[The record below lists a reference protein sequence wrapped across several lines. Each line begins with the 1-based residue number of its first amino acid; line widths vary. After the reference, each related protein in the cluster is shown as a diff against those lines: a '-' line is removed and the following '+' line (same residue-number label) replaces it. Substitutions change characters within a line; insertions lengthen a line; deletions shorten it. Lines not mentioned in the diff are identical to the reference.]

1 MGLQEEI
8 DKKRTEIRTDDYS
21 MSIGE
26 WISLYKDDELDI
38 HPEFQRFFRW
48 SEIQKTKLIESIL
61 LGIPIPPIYV
71 SQTGDGKWDV
81 IDGLQRL
88 STIFQFA
95 GVLRRED
102 DTYKKPLILEGT
114 KYLPSL
120 KDKVWNEEV
129 VARID
134 PEPQQLSL
142 PLGDSSVQPEI
153 TPLTDGQ
160 QRYIKRSKIAVSI
173 ILRESDEISKYE
185 LFQRLNTGGSQLSNQ
200 EVRNVIL
207 IMTNRDMF
215 QWMHELAQDNN
226 FKDCVTE
233 ILTERAIQEQYD
245 LEQVLRFLTLRK
257 IDEEKLSI
265 IGSDMSIFLTEEMIN
280 EAQSIDFDFE
290 EEAKIFR
297 QTFEILASVT
307 SENSF
312 KKYDPVNDQFTGG
325 FRIPAFET
333 IASSVGFHYES
344 LYSNRSKIEEIIKN
358 LWQDEEFT
366 RYSRGGMN
374 VSSRIPK
381 LIPLGRRY
389 FGEGG

>member
-8 DKKRTEIRTDDYS
+8 DGKRAEIRTDDYS

-26 WISLYKDDELDI
+26 WISLYKNDELDI

-102 DTYKKPLILEGT
+102 DSYKKPLILDDT

-120 KDKVWNEEV
+120 KDKVWDEEAA
-129 VARID
+129 ARINS
-134 PEPQQLSL
+134 EPQQLSL
-142 PLGDSSVQPEI
+142 PLEGFSIPPEI
-153 TPLTDGQ
+153 TPLTNAQ

-185 LFQRLNTGGSQLSNQ
+185 LFQRLNTGGSQLSDQ
-200 EVRNVIL
+200 EVRNAIL

-257 IDEEKLSI
+257 IDEEKLST

-280 EAQSIDFDFE
+280 KAQSTDFDFE
-290 EEAKIFR
+290 EEAMAFR
-297 QTFEILASVT
+297 QTFEILASLT

-312 KKYDPVNDQFTGG
+312 KRYDPLKDQFTGR

-333 IASSVGFHYES
+333 IASSVGFHYEK
-344 LYSNRSKIEEIIKN
+344 LYSNRLKIEEIIKN
-358 LWQDEEFT
+358 LWQDEEFMH
-366 RYSRGGMN
+366 YSRGGMN
-374 VSSRIPK
+374 ASFRIPK
-381 LIPLGRRY
+381 LIPLGRKY
-389 FGEGG
+389 FGEGV